1 MCGMARKHRV
11 DGSVVTWYRCP
22 RRNAQRTC
30 DMSDI
35 KTDILDNAVLD
46 IFREISLDEQSIYKY
61 MSVSHCTPID
71 TKSISASIKN
81 IELKIEKLMDALM
94 VAENSAASKYVI
106 AQIEKLDK
114 EKGLKQNALL
124 EARKAESESLN
135 IAKNAASTR
144 NSIKMLLKNFDNF
157 TDVQRNAIA
166 RDIIKSCVWDG
177 ETLHLTL

>member
-1 MCGMARKHRV
+1 
-11 DGSVVTWYRCP
+11 
-22 RRNAQRTC
+22 
-30 DMSDI
+30 
-35 KTDILDNAVLD
+35 
-46 IFREISLDEQSIYKY
+46 
-61 MSVSHCTPID
+61 
-71 TKSISASIKN
+71 
-81 IELKIEKLMDALM
+81 M